1 MVSRCSQLKMNRS
14 SLQPRRDSLRLLTTV
29 KVSSTRLVQKTYSPQ
44 TPRFRA
50 FSHPAPPKGT
60 FAGSAA
66 SLSTSYTSSTSIRD
80 GAARKM
86 RSTLSQFQRAP
97 GLAESASRLERPGS
111 TSRSTSSTSM
121 MTLLFQSTTENLGS
135 ISSSSHGTTA
145 SGSSS
150 SPTSSSVASTPT
162 AGSSPKV
169 TPSLITVLSTSAS
182 HYSS

>member
-1 MVSRCSQLKMNRS
+1 MVSRYSPLPVTRS
-14 SLQPRRDSLRLLTTV
+14 SPQPRRDSLMLPTIARASSMRLSLM
-29 KVSSTRLVQKTYSPQ
+29 TYFPQ
-44 TPRFRA
+44 TPRFPA
-50 FSHPAPPKGT
+50 FSNPAPPKST
-60 FAGSAA
+60 LAGSAA
-66 SLSTSYTSSTSIRD
+66 SHLTSRVSPTSIRD
-80 GAARKM
+80 GAARAIQSISSK
-86 RSTLSQFQRAP
+86 FQRVI
-97 GLAESASRLERPGS
+97 GLVESASRLERPGS

-150 SPTSSSVASTPT
+150 SPTSSSVASTPS

>member
-1 MVSRCSQLKMNRS
+1 MVSRYSPLSVTRS
-14 SLQPRRDSLRLLTTV
+14 SPQPRRDSLMLPTIARASSMRLSLM
-29 KVSSTRLVQKTYSPQ
+29 TYFPQ

-50 FSHPAPPKGT
+50 FSHQAPPKST
-60 FAGSAA
+60 LAGSAA
-66 SLSTSYTSSTSIRD
+66 SHLTSHISSTSIRD
-80 GAARKM
+80 GVARSIQ
-86 RSTLSQFQRAP
+86 STSSKFQKVV

-121 MTLLFQSTTENLGS
+121 MTLRFRSTTGNLGS

-150 SPTSSSVASTPT
+150 SPTSSSAASTPT

-169 TPSLITVLSTSAS
+169 TPSLITVFLTLVF